1 MTLYLSSEDVL
12 ALCNETVALTAA
24 HSVLEAQREGNFA
37 LPGRMDLD
45 TSNGFF
51 RVMPA
56 AVGEYAGMK
65 VMTLARGVGNRYLL
79 ALCSQQTGELIALID
94 ADEVTRL
101 RTAASTV
108 LASELLCTEPVTAL
122 GLIGTGFEAT
132 GHLRAFAHRW
142 SLTQVSVYSPS
153 QERREGFAE
162 RMTEEL
168 GIPVRAASS
177 AADALAI
184 SPVSL
189 LCTKSPKP
197 VVRESDFAGAGVV
210 LSIGSTRPDLRELE
224 VDVFRRSVAVLV
236 DDATQVSAESADV
249 MESLAQGAIM
259 REQLVPVHEWNPESF
274 PLSAERNLLT
284 YKSVGTALQDLTLAA
299 QLVAAA
305 KEKGLG
311 RELGELARLKP
322 APPMSVKA

>member
-12 ALCNETVALTAA
+12 ALCNESVALEAA
-24 HSVLEAQREGNFA
+24 HSVLAAQREGNFA

-56 AVGEYAGMK
+56 AVGDYAGMK

-79 ALCSQQTGELIALID
+79 ALYSQESGELIALID

-108 LASELLCTEPVTAL
+108 LASELLCSEPVTAL

-142 SLTQVSVYSPS
+142 NLMEVSVYSPS
-153 QERREGFAE
+153 EERRARFAG
-162 RMTEEL
+162 RMSEEL
-168 GIPVRAASS
+168 GIPVRAVGS
-177 AADALAI
+177 AAEALAV

-189 LCTKSPKP
+189 LCTKSPNP
-197 VVRESDFAGAGVV
+197 VVKARDIAGAGVV
-210 LSIGSTRPDLRELE
+210 LSIGSTRPDLRELD
-224 VDVFRRSVAVLV
+224 VDVFERSAAVLV
-236 DDATQVSAESADV
+236 DDAAQVIAESADV
-249 MESLAQGAIM
+249 STALERGAIE
-259 REQLVPVHEWNPESF
+259 REQIIPVHEWNPSSF
-274 PLSAERNLLT
+274 PVSSERNLVT
-284 YKSVGTALQDLTLAA
+284 YKSVGTALQDLILAA
-299 QLVAAA
+299 KLVSGA
-305 KEKGLG
+305 KEQGLG
-311 RELGELARLKP
+311 RELGELASLKTTVP
-322 APPMSVKA
+322 VAVKA